1 MSNTDAT
8 LHLHIVELMRLE
20 STEELKEALN
30 ESLSCL
36 LGMYESHAD
45 FHLPNLI
52 KEYFNE
58 Y

>member
-30 ESLSCL
+30 ESISCL

-45 FHLPNLI
+45 IHLPTLI

-58 Y
+58 D